1 MAQVTGLYRTCNCI
15 TSNWAG
21 GGGYLDFSQQFTSNG
36 YGITLTWV
44 SGTSL
49 TASVMGLSMFYITVE
64 WCQQSHL
71 STEDYDDAMEGLRLT
86 RKYRLRTMHARRISR
101 ATLTQ
106 LGKLAFA
113 IGKLINVVGTD
124 KKPRK
129 TLMWTRDI
137 TKEPV
142 LSRADSAYARNDSYR
157 HPTFSFERTRNNAGT
172 HNAVLDTSA
181 TAHSSSSPAITPR
194 GIHNE
199 SDAPVV
205 PLSVPSGS
213 RISDD
218 SSTPFIPTE
227 LQEHQ
232 QHEVEDPMSNEEHSN
247 EEHSNEETPFFEQ
260 GRMPTSTR
268 TWPNTQ
274 DPLQN
279 RRGYRRARSDP
290 ELSHDGGN
298 IGNVGLVVS
307 QEPPTGDSCK

>member
-1 MAQVTGLYRTCNCI
+1 MYIVMAQVTGKYRTCDCI

-21 GGGYLDFSQQFTSNG
+21 GGGYHDFSQQFTSNG

-49 TASVMGLSMFYITVE
+49 TALVMGLAMFYITVE

-101 ATLTQ
+101 ATLAQ

-113 IGKLINVVGTD
+113 IGKLINVVGAD

-129 TLMWTRDI
+129 TLMWTWDT
-137 TKEPV
+137 TKKPV

-157 HPTFSFERTRNNAGT
+157 HPTFPFERTRNNAGT

-194 GIHNE
+194 GIRNE

-218 SSTPFIPTE
+218 SSTHFVPTAS
-227 LQEHQ
+227 QEHQ
-232 QHEVEDPMSNEEHSN
+232 QHKVEDPMSNEEHSNGEHSNEEHSN
-247 EEHSNEETPFFEQ
+247 EEHSNEETPF
-260 GRMPTSTR
+260 
-268 TWPNTQ
+268 
-274 DPLQN
+274 L
-279 RRGYRRARSDP
+279 
-290 ELSHDGGN
+290 
-298 IGNVGLVVS
+298 
-307 QEPPTGDSCK
+307 